1 MSAARSTRRRGATP
15 VTIDEL
21 NIAMLVGAGVL
32 IVAVLAVRLSS
43 RAGLPS
49 LLLYLGIGAALS
61 ASGLITFNDLEF
73 AQSVGIA
80 ALVIIL
86 AEGGITTRWATIR
99 PQLPV
104 AVSLSIV
111 GVGVSV
117 AIVALVAHYV
127 LDLQWQLAVLCGA
140 ILSSTDAA
148 AIFSTLRR
156 VPLKSRVAGTLE
168 AESGINDAPVIIL
181 VLLVSEPGGGTSFLG
196 GLGLLL
202 FELIVGAA
210 VGVIVGWGGAAVLRR
225 AALPASGLYPIAVTT
240 CTVLA
245 YAAAASVHASGF
257 LAVYLAA
264 LVLGNSA
271 LPHRAVTRGFVEA
284 LAWVAQIG
292 LFVVLG
298 LLVVPIAR
306 FTSSEL
312 FVPALVIGL
321 VLTFVARP
329 LSVLVATSAF
339 RVPWREQAFLSWA
352 GLRGAVPIVI
362 AILPAV
368 ADVEGS
374 RRLLDIVFVL
384 VVVFTIVQSPTLP
397 WVARRLGV
405 AETTETRDLTVEA
418 APLDRVGAELLQ
430 VRIPVGSRLHGVEV
444 AELRLPP
451 GALVALVV
459 RDDESIVPS
468 PTTGL
473 RVGDEV
479 LVVVP
484 SHSRAEVERR
494 LAAVSEHGRLAGWL
508 GRRRPGPGHP
518 AGQVSSAAWRA
529 ALVSRW
535 PGRRARRTSPR

>member
-1 MSAARSTRRRGATP
+1 MS
-15 VTIDEL
+15 IDEL
-21 NIAMLVGAGVL
+21 NIALLVGAGVL
-32 IVAVLAVRLSS
+32 IGAVLAVRLSS

-61 ASGLITFNDLEF
+61 GSGLINFNDLEI

-86 AEGGITTRWATIR
+86 AEGGITTRWETIR
-99 PQLPV
+99 PRLPI
-104 AVSLSIV
+104 ALSLATV

-117 AIVALVAHYV
+117 TVVALVAHYV
-127 LDLQWQLAVLCGA
+127 LDFQWQLAVLCGA

-156 VPLKSRVAGTLE
+156 VPLKPRLSGTLE

-181 VLLVSEPGGGTSFLG
+181 VLLVSEPGADTSFVSG
-196 GLGLLL
+196 FGLLL
-202 FELIVGAA
+202 FQLVVGAA
-210 VGVIVGWGGAAVLRR
+210 VGGVVGWAGAAVLRR
-225 AALPASGLYPIAVTT
+225 SALPASGLYPIAVTT

-245 YAAAASVHASGF
+245 YAAAASAHASGF

-298 LLVVPIAR
+298 LLVVPIQRVA
-306 FTSSEL
+306 EIL
-312 FVPALVIGL
+312 LPALVVGL
-321 VLTFVARP
+321 ALTFVARP
-329 LSVLVATSAF
+329 LSVMLATTPM

-362 AILPAV
+362 AIFPTV

-374 RRLLDIVFVL
+374 RRLLDVVFVL
-384 VVVFTIVQSPTLP
+384 VVVFTVVQSPTLP

-405 AETTETRDLTVEA
+405 SETTETRDLAVEV

-430 VRIPVGSRLHGVEV
+430 LRVPVASRLHGVEV
-444 AELRLPP
+444 AELRLPR

-468 PTTGL
+468 PTMAL

-484 SHSRAEVERR
+484 RRSRGEVERR

-508 GRRRPGPGHP
+508 GRRTPGRDP
-518 AGQVSSAAWRA
+518 VSNAAWRSVPG
-529 ALVSRW
+529 LRGR
-535 PGRRARRTSPR
+535 GRRAR

>member
-1 MSAARSTRRRGATP
+1 M
-15 VTIDEL
+15 TIEEL
-21 NIAMLVGAGVL
+21 NTALLVGAGVL

-61 ASGLITFNDLEF
+61 ASGLIPFEDF
-73 AQSVGIA
+73 DVAQSVGIA

-86 AEGGITTRWATIR
+86 AEGGITTRWQTIR
-99 PQLPV
+99 PRLPV
-104 AVSLSIV
+104 ALSLATV

-117 AIVALVAHYV
+117 AVVALVAHY
-127 LDLQWQLAVLCGA
+127 LLLFPWQLAVLCGA

-156 VPLKSRVAGTLE
+156 VPITARLTGTLE

-181 VLLVSEPGGGTSFLG
+181 VLLVSEPAADMSIIEGV
-196 GLGLLL
+196 GLLG
-202 FELIVGAA
+202 FELVVGAA
-210 VGVIVGWGGAAVLRR
+210 VGGLVGWGGAVMLRR
-225 AALPASGLYPIAVTT
+225 AALPASGLYPIAVMT

-245 YAAAASVHASGF
+245 YAAAASLHASGF

-271 LPHRAVTRGFVEA
+271 LPHRTVTRGFVEA

-298 LLVVPIAR
+298 LLVVPIDSLDER
-306 FTSSEL
+306 L
-312 FVPALVIGL
+312 WQALVIGV
-321 VLTFVARP
+321 VLTFLARP
-329 LSVLVATSAF
+329 ISVLVAATPF

-362 AILPAV
+362 AILPVV
-368 ADVEGS
+368 AGVEGS
-374 RRLLDIVFVL
+374 QPLLEVVFVL
-384 VVVFTIVQSPTLP
+384 VVLFTLIQSPTLP

-405 AETTETRDLTVEA
+405 SETTETRELTVEV

-430 VRIPVGSRLHGVEV
+430 LRIPVASRLHGVEV
-444 AELRLPP
+444 AELRLPR

-473 RVGDEV
+473 RTGDEL

-484 SHSRAEVERR
+484 SHGRAEVERR

-508 GRRRPGPGHP
+508 GQRPPGRL
-518 AGQVSSAAWRA
+518 AGTISSAASRS

-535 PGRRARRTSPR
+535 QGRQGRRTPPR

>member
-1 MSAARSTRRRGATP
+1 M
-15 VTIDEL
+15 TIDKL
-21 NIAMLVGAGVL
+21 NVALLVGAAVL

-49 LLLYLGIGAALS
+49 LLIYLGIGAALS
-61 ASGLITFNDLEF
+61 ASHLITFNDLEV

-86 AEGGITTRWATIR
+86 AEGGITTRWETIR
-99 PQLPV
+99 PRLPV
-104 AVSLSIV
+104 ALSLATV

-117 AIVALVAHYV
+117 AVVAVVAHYV
-127 LDLQWQLAVLCGA
+127 LMFPWQLAVLCGA

-156 VPLKSRVAGTLE
+156 VPITARLTGTLE

-181 VLLVSEPGGGTSFLG
+181 VLLISEPAADTSLVAGF
-196 GLGLLL
+196 GLLV
-202 FELIVGAA
+202 FELVVGAA
-210 VGVIVGWGGAAVLRR
+210 VGGLVGWGGAAVLRR

-240 CTVLA
+240 FAVLA
-245 YAAAASVHASGF
+245 YAAAAYVHASGF

-298 LLVVPIAR
+298 LLVVPIDHLGER
-306 FTSSEL
+306 L
-312 FVPALVIGL
+312 QQALVIGL
-321 VLTFVARP
+321 VLTFLARP
-329 LSVLVATSAF
+329 ISVLVATTPF

-368 ADVEGS
+368 AGVEHS
-374 RRLLDIVFVL
+374 RELLDIVFVL

-397 WVARRLGV
+397 WFARRLGV
-405 AETTETRDLTVEA
+405 AESTETRDLTVEV

-430 VRIPVGSRLHGVEV
+430 LRIPVGSRLHGVEV
-444 AELRLPP
+444 AELRLPR

-459 RDDESIVPS
+459 RDEESIVPS

-473 RVGDEV
+473 RMGDEV

-508 GRRRPGPGHP
+508 GRRP
-518 AGQVSSAAWRA
+518 ANLVGSVSSAASRW

-535 PGRRARRTSPR
+535 PGLRARRRPRR